1 MKGYNFYKLYRN
13 KIKLTCLHINSTGV
27 KLMADLEIF
36 KCPSCKW
43 EGQFEETDKDERA
56 AENGSDSYWEHYCPK
71 CKTVIE

>member
-1 MKGYNFYKLYRN
+1 
-13 KIKLTCLHINSTGV
+13 
-27 KLMADLEIF
+27 MADLEIF